1 MTCQGL
7 PCVPWG
13 GGRGGRIQLTSF
25 RQATRTPS
33 RSKAGL
39 ELLTAYYN
47 QLCFLEARFVTP
59 AQSLGLLFHW

>member
-1 MTCQGL
+1 MCPG
-7 PCVPWG
+7 V
-13 GGRGGRIQLTSF
+13 GRGGRTQLISF

-59 AQSLGLLFHW
+59 ARSLGLLFHW

>member
-1 MTCQGL
+1 MCPG
-7 PCVPWG
+7 VGG
-13 GGRGGRIQLTSF
+13 GGRTQLTSIW
-25 RQATRTPS
+25 QATRTPS

-59 AQSLGLLFHW
+59 ARSLGLLFHW